1 MEQASVAPAVQ
12 TPFHTAIPNLVYAA
26 TGTEVRD
33 VFIDGV
39 QRVSDGSVD
48 GLDVTD
54 VIDDATRRAERV
66 FADAEADWCAAA
78 SSLVTAVDD
87 GRL

>member
-1 MEQASVAPAVQ
+1 
-12 TPFHTAIPNLVYAA
+12 
-26 TGTEVRD
+26 

-39 QRVSDGSVD
+39 RRVSDGSVD

-54 VIDDATRRAERV
+54 VIDDANRRAERV
-66 FADAEADWCAAA
+66 FADAEADWRAAA